1 MFNKLVCFI
10 TGHKMGVASQCPY
23 TNMTYITCIKCNEIY
38 DAYKTI

>member
-1 MFNKLVCFI
+1 MFNKLVCLI

-23 TNMTYITCIKCNEIY
+23 TNMTYIRCIKCNEIY